1 MKKVLPQSKIKK
13 IYIDTIKNHKIS
25 FEALVERASFQACSF
40 IENNFLASDKI
51 LTVLGNGLKKVIGL
65 STSRMLILKGFKV
78 DIVNIPFKNDSN
90 FDNSISNE
98 FFKSYDTFISDEI
111 KHQEDILKSYK
122 IAIYDEK
129 FLKNHCFKLNESDK
143 NLFSENKFGISYDIL
158 IDAIGE
164 ELPDKFFK
172 NGSLEKESFFMES
185 IEERNKEKCILNYI
199 SYINNSSATK
209 ISIDIPTG
217 VCLDSGEVKKD
228 MAIKADYTIVL
239 SYINPGILLY
249 PGREYAGKIE
259 VIDDGILANRGIICN
274 GKMIDNSNKAINSSN
289 PFYSNDSFSY
299 NLEFSDIKLKE
310 RVSNSFKGTYGN
322 VLFIGGDKGMAG
334 AAYFS
339 SKAAYTMGAGLVKIF
354 TVEENREILQSKIP
368 EAMVVSYDNSIYDK
382 ISKDEMSKD
391 NSKIS
396 RDNDKKLKD
405 CTKVLKEKLLKE
417 MNWANAIILGPG
429 MNDNKSN
436 EMICKFVLSNTKVP
450 LIIDAGAITIIS
462 KNASILK
469 NHTEDIVMTP
479 HLGEMAR
486 LIKKDVKYVEKNLIN
501 ISKEFT
507 KKYNINLVLKSA
519 TTIVTTHSQN
529 SYFLTLGNNGMA
541 TGGMGDILS
550 GIIGGLIPYEKNIEN
565 VLTSG
570 VLIHALAGKIASEK
584 FGKHQMLA
592 SDVLSSLKEAF

>member
-40 IENNFLASDKI
+40 IENNFLSSDKI

-78 DIVNIPFKNDSN
+78 DIVNIPLKNDSN
-90 FDNSISNE
+90 FDNSISDE
-98 FFKSYDTFISDEI
+98 FFKSYDRFISDEI
-111 KHQEDILKSYK
+111 KHQEDILRSYN
-122 IAIYDEK
+122 IATYDEK
-129 FLKNHCFKLNESDK
+129 FLKSHCFKPNESDK
-143 NLFSENKFGISYDIL
+143 NLFSENKFSISYDIL

-164 ELPDKFFK
+164 ELPDRFFE
-172 NGSLEKESFFMES
+172 NESPQKESFFMKS
-185 IEERNKEKCILNYI
+185 IEECNKEKCILNYI
-199 SYINNSSATK
+199 SYINNSSTTK

-217 VCLDSGEVKKD
+217 VCPDSGEVKKGK
-228 MAIKADYTIVL
+228 AIKADYTIVL

-259 VIDDGILANRGIICN
+259 VIDDGILTNRRIICN

-322 VLFIGGDKGMAG
+322 VLFIGGDKGMVG

-382 ISKDEMSKD
+382 ISKDEISKD

-396 RDNDKKLKD
+396 RDNDKILKD

-436 EMICKFVLSNTKVP
+436 EMICKFVLNNTKVP

-469 NHTEDIVMTP
+469 NHAEDIVMTP

-501 ISKEFT
+501 VSKEFT
-507 KKYNINLVLKSA
+507 KKYNISLVLKSA
-519 TTIVTTHSQN
+519 TTIVTTNSQN